1 MRLVKVLLVSHLK
14 EFAVAKLSVQRQNF
28 GIGVISRLPFE
39 GNPKPPYSAVGAF
52 GSIAPSGGEV
62 IRPVELGIASECQ
75 SLESVLRQVKD

>member
-52 GSIAPSGGEV
+52 GSIAPSGEKSSV
-62 IRPVELGIASECQ
+62 RLN
-75 SLESVLRQVKD
+75 SVLQANARALKVF